1 MNFATN
7 GAVLA
12 LGVHNTERA
21 SGGAFLPAAAV
32 GIGFTLTMAIFSK
45 LHSRIDEE
53 SVPKAFR
60 GLPVCLLCAGM
71 IALAL
76 LAF

>member
-1 MNFATN
+1 M
-7 GAVLA
+7 
-12 LGVHNTERA
+12 LGLCVHNTELA
-21 SGGAFLPAAAV
+21 YGEAVLTAAAV